1 MAFSAAS
8 TSWHGTKNKVTF
20 FLLLP
25 TWKPYCI
32 AFEHYQL
39 PQTRNCRPPCLSC
52 TKQPL
57 LANMNDLPEDRS
69 VTYNNAGCRMMA
81 IGNERVALDLFRGAL
96 ESKLS
101 HERAQGRQQPQV
113 ANQDP
118 DAGESNAMM
127 EQEADAEE
135 EPVMEEEDE
144 QEQPEQPQRCVTPDV
159 SDCLDAADEH
169 LAHLDDYIRA
179 ATSTDSVSTSAEPL
193 LVGGTIEYQRQVQQ
207 QQQSSTSSTTVVP
220 VESRGY
226 NPFICRTPFAIP
238 ESDTVPSR
246 NRQYHSAVIVYNL
259 GISHQW
265 FSRYSPKAAAFF
277 EISAALL
284 SSGGGTTEESFL
296 LRICLLNNFGVWC
309 FENGDGDAMRTSLEH
324 LALVLDEQ
332 PQLEHSEMVRGMR
345 TNIRFLLTP
354 LNGGSPAA

>member
-1 MAFSAAS
+1 MSSPAKE
-8 TSWHGTKNKVTF
+8 G
-20 FLLLP
+20 
-25 TWKPYCI
+25 
-32 AFEHYQL
+32 Q
-39 PQTRNCRPPCLSC
+39 R
-52 TKQPL
+52 
-57 LANMNDLPEDRS
+57 
-69 VTYNNAGCRMMA
+69 
-81 IGNERVALDLFRGAL
+81 
-96 ESKLS
+96 
-101 HERAQGRQQPQV
+101 
-113 ANQDP
+113 
-118 DAGESNAMM
+118 
-127 EQEADAEE
+127 
-135 EPVMEEEDE
+135 EEDLRN
-144 QEQPEQPQRCVTPDV
+144 QLQ
-159 SDCLDAADEH
+159 AAMRD
-169 LAHLDDYIRA
+169 LKRR
-179 ATSTDSVSTSAEPL
+179 EPL
-193 LVGGTIEYQRQVQQ
+193 DPTYKRYLLNGLVTNRRPVLPKDKAYKKIGSDLRAVVEAFADQT

-246 NRQYHSAVIVYNL
+246 NRLYQSAVIVYNL

-332 PQLEHSEMVRGMR
+332 PQLEHSEMVLS
-345 TNIRFLLTP
+345 I
-354 LNGGSPAA
+354 S